1 MDDGYK
7 HDYGVI
13 LATESFSLYEVEN
26 LKKALESKFNLI
38 VSIQNRKISKGS
50 IGHRLRISSKSYDNL
65 LSLVRS
71 HFIPS
76 MNYKL
81 NL

>member
-7 HDYGVI
+7 HDYGII
-13 LATESFSLYEVEN
+13 LATESFTLLEVEI
-26 LKKALESKFNLI
+26 LKKSLESKFNLI
-38 VSIQNRKISKGS
+38 VSIQNRKNSKGS